1 MPYEAPEF
9 ASSYRQSVLWFP
21 AAVLC
26 DQAGELISSLSNSV
40 APLVINSATMICCCE
55 SPWKDEMA
63 LDLAPQ
69 RVLENS
75 AEQVLPDKGRTNAV
89 VPVKGSGLSGV
100 SGGLSAVSVG
110 LTADWKSKTTFNS
123 VSFGVDKE
131 QCYLF
136 TVGLHRAPDTSF
148 GLDLSAAGRICLV
161 NAVGENSLIADWNRM
176 WLEKGAKEQTV
187 QQFDRLV
194 ALNTERPSKGR
205 DMMQKLRESTGQVN
219 IVIQRPIVRK
229 IKINKKLGEELGIT
243 IIDGFTFMMVASIAE
258 GVFRD
263 HNEKAAHA
271 EEIIHLPTI
280 MVAVDGMRGNG
291 SELLKFMRDAEGPFE
306 VEVLYYD

>member
-1 MPYEAPEF
+1 
-9 ASSYRQSVLWFP
+9 
-21 AAVLC
+21 
-26 DQAGELISSLSNSV
+26 
-40 APLVINSATMICCCE
+40 
-55 SPWKDEMA
+55 
-63 LDLAPQ
+63 
-69 RVLENS
+69 
-75 AEQVLPDKGRTNAV
+75 
-89 VPVKGSGLSGV
+89 
-100 SGGLSAVSVG
+100 
-110 LTADWKSKTTFNS
+110 
-123 VSFGVDKE
+123 
-131 QCYLF
+131 
-136 TVGLHRAPDTSF
+136 
-148 GLDLSAAGRICLV
+148 
-161 NAVGENSLIADWNRM
+161 
-176 WLEKGAKEQTV
+176 
-187 QQFDRLV
+187 
-194 ALNTERPSKGR
+194 
-205 DMMQKLRESTGQVN
+205 MMQKLRESTGQVN

>member
-1 MPYEAPEF
+1 M
-9 ASSYRQSVLWFP
+9 LWFP
-21 AAVLC
+21 AAVLP

-40 APLVINSATMICCCE
+40 APVVINSATMICCCE
-55 SPWKDEMA
+55 SPWNDEMA
-63 LDLAPQ
+63 LDISPQ

-75 AEQVLPDKGRTNAV
+75 GEQVLPDKVPLKGTTLSVERT
-89 VPVKGSGLSGV
+89 GLSV
-100 SGGLSAVSVG
+100 ESTGLSVG
-110 LTADWKSKTTFNS
+110 LTADWKSKNTLNT

-161 NAVGENSLIADWNRM
+161 NAVGENSLISDWNRM

-219 IVIQRPIVRK
+219 IVIQRPIIRK
-229 IKINKKLGEELGIT
+229 ININKKLGEELGIT

-258 GVFRD
+258 GVFKN
-263 HNEKAAHA
+263 HNHNAAHA
-271 EEIIHLPTI
+271 EDIIHLPTLI
-280 MVAVDGMRGNG
+280 VAVDGMRGNG
-291 SELLKFMRDAEGPFE
+291 SELLKFMREAEGPFE